1 MSLKIEF
8 KTLSSKFEFYRKYKY
23 HPRSTRFIRTHFIEL
38 LQKCTDTLATM
49 MLVMHVGDGCWR
61 QVVLMN

>member
-8 KTLSSKFEFYRKYKY
+8 KTLSSKFEFYRKY
-23 HPRSTRFIRTHFIEL
+23 HPRSTRFIRMHLIEF
-38 LQKCTDTLATM
+38 LATM
-49 MLVMHVGDGCWR
+49 MLVTHVGDGCWR